1 MVVLLTGPSAAGKT
15 TIGQLLAERF
25 ERGVHLEGD
34 LFCRAIVSGHAE
46 LTPDADGEALAQLEL
61 RYRIAAAAA
70 DETAAAGF
78 TVVHE
83 DVVAGP
89 LLETHARPHTFV
101 LLPSREEL
109 ERRASARGTRY
120 GSFSPGELHRLFA
133 AETPRVGTWLDTTE
147 QTPADTV
154 TAILAQLPSG
164 A

>member
-15 TIGQLLAERF
+15 TIGRLLAERF

-34 LFCRAIVSGHAE
+34 LFRRAIVSGRAE
-46 LTPDADGEALAQLEL
+46 MTPDADGEAFAPLEL

-70 DETAAAGF
+70 DAYAAAGF
-78 TVVHE
+78 TVVHD

-89 LLETHARPHTFV
+89 PLATLARPHTCA
-101 LLPSREEL
+101 LLPSLVEL
-109 ERRASARGTRY
+109 ERRAAGRGTRY
-120 GSFSPGELHRLFA
+120 GSFALGELYRLFA
-133 AETPRVGTWLDTTE
+133 EETPRVGTWLDTTE

-154 TAILAQLPSG
+154 TAILAQLRSC

>member
-70 DETAAAGF
+70 DEYAAAA
-78 TVVHE
+78 E
-83 DVVAGP
+83 AA
-89 LLETHARPHTFV
+89 LEGLADSPILRSLHDSIAYSVRR
-101 LLPSREEL
+101 SR
-109 ERRASARGTRY
+109 
-120 GSFSPGELHRLFA
+120 
-133 AETPRVGTWLDTTE
+133 
-147 QTPADTV
+147 
-154 TAILAQLPSG
+154 
-164 A
+164 